1 MKTTGT
7 VVLCAL
13 LVFCSLALPGCG
25 QKADENKPID
35 EVRAEAEKMDGK
47 DLRAAAE
54 TYKNALVAKKGELE
68 KIAAKLKEI
77 PVTEMMGEKSKSLKA
92 DIESLSQSADALTER
107 FDIYYEK
114 LKEKGGD
121 VSGLQM

>member
-1 MKTTGT
+1 M
-7 VVLCAL
+7 CAL
-13 LVFCSLALPGCG
+13 LMVGSLVLPGCG

-35 EVRAEAEKMDGK
+35 QVKAEAEKMDSK

-54 TYKNALVAKKGELE
+54 NYKNALVAKKGELE
-68 KIAAKLKEI
+68 KIAAKLKEM
-77 PVTEMMGEKSKSLKA
+77 PVTEMMGEQAKGLKA
-92 DIESLSQSADALTER
+92 DIENLSRSVDALTER

>member
-13 LVFCSLALPGCG
+13 LMFCSLALPGCG
-25 QKADENKPID
+25 QKADESKPID
-35 EVRAEAEKMDGK
+35 EVRAEAEKMDSK
-47 DLRAAAE
+47 DLRDAAQK
-54 TYKNALVAKKGELE
+54 YKNALVARKGDLE
-68 KIAAKLKEI
+68 KIAARLKEI
-77 PVTEMMGEKSKSLKA
+77 PVTEMMGENAKSLKA

-121 VSGLQM
+121 VSALQM